1 MVQTVPEIM
10 EKSGR
15 KFGKRVKK
23 AATLDLRPLA
33 MKTLLP
39 DERGLSLNEKA
50 MILRADIK

>member
-10 EKSGR
+10 EKSGH

-23 AATLDLRPLA
+23 APTLDLRPLA
-33 MKTLLP
+33 METLPP

-50 MILRADIK
+50 MILQADRK